1 MTMKKIKLSKAL
13 VLIVF
18 LFLGYQARTQEV
30 QFVGDK
36 YTYEAMDKRIEG
48 NVYVSF
54 LITPQGRIL
63 EDSVKAIS
71 QLYGLERIAEDVI
84 KKAPPLT
91 NWYKLKKSNEPTK
104 NQRFVI
110 PVKFSL
116 DKLEEKDWS
125 EYYRIK
131 GNKSWEAKEAD
142 KAKEYLLESVRLNK
156 HNRDAYHT
164 LSLIFKFQGDE
175 QESQRYE
182 GLAKKY
188 GFKE

>member
-1 MTMKKIKLSKAL
+1 MKKIKLSRAL

-54 LITPQGRIL
+54 LITPQGRTL

-142 KAKEYLLESVRLNK
+142 KAKEYLLESV
-156 HNRDAYHT
+156 
-164 LSLIFKFQGDE
+164 S
-175 QESQRYE
+175 
-182 GLAKKY
+182 
-188 GFKE
+188 